1 MQSVPSI
8 GLPGPAGNVLT
19 VPVAGDH
26 RAGRV
31 DPSSLLP
38 HRAGQFRDMLA
49 RAHRYDARDR

>member
-1 MQSVPSI
+1 MQSVASI
-8 GLPGPAGNVLT
+8 GLPGPVLT

-26 RAGRV
+26 RAGCV

>member
-1 MQSVPSI
+1 
-8 GLPGPAGNVLT
+8 VLT

-26 RAGRV
+26 RAGCV